1 MTQKILAI
9 FLLAFGLFSAQ
20 QEAYYQQY
28 AKYKMNIEVDAANFA
43 YHGKQEIQYTN
54 NSPDELSVVYFHL
67 FWNAFKP
74 GSMMDQRVQNQGKNA
89 DGRLAENGVSRLST
103 IPKNEEGSQKINWIK
118 QNGKDL
124 KFEVQET
131 IMKIYL
137 NEKIK
142 PNSTTTFTMDWDSVV
157 PKQIRRSGRNNR
169 EGIEMTMTQWYPKIA
184 EYDYDGWATFDYVGR
199 EFHAPFADFDVT
211 IKIDKDYVIGAGGI
225 LENPTEVKGYTE
237 NPDIKTDKNNKA
249 TWKFTA
255 KNILDFAWATDKD
268 YSVERFVVPDGP
280 KVFFVYQKSEKTK
293 YWEEAKPYITKY
305 FQIMNNTFGRYV
317 YPTYSFVQGGDGG
330 MEYGM
335 CTMILGESRSLEGL
349 LGLMIHEGSHSWFQ
363 QMLATNESTKPWLDE
378 GFTSYAESYVMY
390 QLFPK
395 PNEANP
401 FINSLKSYAF
411 FAKSGREE
419 PASWLADHHDNGT
432 AYSVASYTKGEL
444 FLVELGYIMGEETL
458 SKVMK
463 KYYQDWHL
471 KHPSD
476 RDFMH
481 IAQKISGMDLKWF
494 YHYWIN
500 TTKTI
505 DYAIKDVKY
514 GETYTT
520 ITLANNSDVPMPID
534 INVLTKDNKTI
545 NYHIPLNMMRS
556 PKKSDFYGNFQIL
569 DYWNWTAKEYTFSI
583 PYKKEDLKVIG
594 IDFSKRLADVNPE
607 NNTLEVK

>member
-1 MTQKILAI
+1 MTHKFLAI
-9 FLLAFGLFSAQ
+9 FIFAFGLFSAQ
-20 QEAYYQQY
+20 QDAYYQQY
-28 AKYKMNIEVDAANFA
+28 ARYKMNIDVDAANFS

-54 NSPDELSVVYFHL
+54 NSPDELSVVYFNL
-67 FWNAFKP
+67 YWNAFKP
-74 GSMMDQRVQNQGKNA
+74 GSIMDQRVQNQGKNA

-103 IPKNEEGSQKINWIK
+103 IPPEEEGSQKINWLK
-118 QNGKDL
+118 QNGKEV
-124 KFEVQET
+124 KFEVQGT
-131 IMKIYL
+131 IMKVYL

-142 PNSTTTFTMDWDSVV
+142 PNSSTSFTMDWDSVI

-169 EGIEMTMTQWYPKIA
+169 EGIDMTMTQWYPKIA

-211 IKIDKDYVIGAGGI
+211 IKIDKDYVVGAGGI
-225 LENPTEVKGYTE
+225 LENPSEVKGYTE
-237 NPDIKTDKNNKA
+237 NPDIKTDKDNKA
-249 TWKFTA
+249 TWKFST
-255 KNILDFAWATDKD
+255 KNMLDFAWAADRD
-268 YSVERFVVPDGP
+268 YSVDSFVVPDGP
-280 KVFFVYQKSEKTK
+280 KVFFVYQKSEKTQ

-305 FQIMNNTFGRYV
+305 YQIMNNTFGRYV
-317 YPTYSFVQGGDGG
+317 YPTYSFIQGGDGG

-335 CTMILGESRSLEGL
+335 CTMILGEARSLEGL

-395 PNEANP
+395 ENEPNP
-401 FINSLKSYAF
+401 FIGSLKGYSY

-419 PASWLADHHDNGT
+419 PASWLADHHDSGS

-444 FLVELGYIMGEETL
+444 FLVELGYIVGEETL
-458 SKVMK
+458 SKIMK

-481 IAQKISGMDLKWF
+481 IAQLVSGMDLKWF

-505 DYAIKDVKY
+505 DYGIKDVKY
-514 GETYTT
+514 GDTYTT
-520 ITLANNSDVPMPID
+520 ITLVNNGEVPMPID
-534 INVLTKDNKTI
+534 FSIVTSDKKTI

-556 PKKSDFYGNFQIL
+556 PKKSDFFGNFQTL

-583 PYKKEDLKVIG
+583 PYKKEELKILG
-594 IDFSKRLADVNPE
+594 IDFSQRLADVNLE